1 MPYLTD
7 REAKSFVSN
16 HHICTKLSS
25 EPGFKWHH
33 PQLADTVTCLGCIQ
47 ISDHCSQGKATHSCR
62 ALQQP
67 TCTSGTA
74 ISGSVRKTCWCCA
87 WVYAILYS
95 TTISCNPAT
104 CNVTLYRHPHQHI
117 DLVKAAKDNGM
128 LLQGVF
134 IIIIIVLLQLHGSA
148 ILQNAPSLFKL
159 SHIKIE
165 SCYLYM
171 CGSIRKH
178 FLQFQSGTSEH

>member
-104 CNVTLYRHPHQHI
+104 CNVTLYRHPHPTHRPCQSSERQW
-117 DLVKAAKDNGM
+117 DVAAGCFYYYHHRSATSWLCHSSKRP
-128 LLQGVF
+128 
-134 IIIIIVLLQLHGSA
+134 III
-148 ILQNAPSLFKL
+148 
-159 SHIKIE
+159 
-165 SCYLYM
+165 
-171 CGSIRKH
+171 
-178 FLQFQSGTSEH
+178 